1 MKKILNL
8 LFIVFTFNMAINASE
23 VGGGSFWKNLNN
35 NLSTFFKDKLT
46 LKSPENHT
54 TWSWGNGDS
63 IGKNDF
69 HARLSRLQ
77 SIGGITDKSIW
88 NKEVIDV
95 APKYNWKAQT
105 TIFKYQISTTISYYC
120 FLHKVLKNLKSENI

>member
-8 LFIVFTFNMAINASE
+8 LFIVFTFNTAINASE

-46 LKSPENHT
+46 LKSPENHA
-54 TWSWGNGDS
+54 WSWGNGDS
-63 IGKNDF
+63 IGNNDF

-95 APKYNWKAQT
+95 APKHNCKLQAA
-105 TIFKYQISTTISYYC
+105 IFKYQISTTISYFC

>member
-8 LFIVFTFNMAINASE
+8 LFVVFAFNMSIGASE

-35 NLSTFFKDKLT
+35 NLSTFFKGKLA
-46 LKSPENHT
+46 LKSTENHP
-54 TWSWGNGDS
+54 WFLGNGDS
-63 IGKNDF
+63 IGNNDF
-69 HARLSRLQ
+69 HARLNQLQ

-95 APKYNWKAQT
+95 APKYNWKSQVT
-105 TIFKYQISTTISYYC
+105 MFKDQISTTISYYC
-120 FLHKVLKNLKSENI
+120 FLHKVLKKS

>member
-8 LFIVFTFNMAINASE
+8 LFVVFAFNMSINASE
-23 VGGGSFWKNLNN
+23 VGSGLFWKNLNN
-35 NLSTFFKDKLT
+35 NLSTFFKGKLA
-46 LKSPENHT
+46 LKSTENHA
-54 TWSWGNGDS
+54 WFLGNGDS

-69 HARLSRLQ
+69 HARLNQLQ

-95 APKYNWKAQT
+95 APKSNWKSQAT
-105 TIFKYQISTTISYYC
+105 MFKDQISTTISYYY
-120 FLHKVLKNLKSENI
+120 FLHKVLKKS

>member
-8 LFIVFTFNMAINASE
+8 LFVVFAFNMSIGASE

-35 NLSTFFKDKLT
+35 NLSTFFKGKLA
-46 LKSPENHT
+46 LKSTENHA
-54 TWSWGNGDS
+54 WFLGNGDS
-63 IGKNDF
+63 ISNNDF
-69 HARLSRLQ
+69 HARLNQLQ

-95 APKYNWKAQT
+95 APKSNWKSQAT
-105 TIFKYQISTTISYYC
+105 MFKDQISTTISYYY
-120 FLHKVLKNLKSENI
+120 FLHKVLKKS